1 MNKNTVAVGKQILDI
16 ITSGMY
22 SNSMMVLR
30 EYVQNAAD
38 AIDKAISENMVDQE
52 SARIDIEIDGESRRI
67 CITDNGCGV
76 SSQNVSYVLSS
87 IGVSSKS
94 NGNWRGFRGIGRLGG
109 LGYCDQVVFETRSSK
124 KEPISIATWDAK
136 TLRNECRNA
145 ADRIDLIDVIDKI
158 ACCAKREAKA
168 NDPPHFF
175 RVIMTNIHK
184 FHKDDLMNIDVVQKY
199 LSQVSPVP
207 YDQTTFS
214 FSKEV
219 DAHLDALDG
228 YRTYSIYLNGNRLFK
243 PHKDLF
249 SISGQ
254 TQDKITGVQFF
265 EIKGRKGDCIGR
277 GWFGQSSF
285 RASLHQNEKMRGIR
299 IRQGNVEVGDE
310 YFLSDYFSERR
321 FSTWHIGEVHFNYDL
336 RLNARRDGFEQSPD
350 YECFLEQGYL
360 LCKHLSNLCRN
371 ASRERSKEQDSKKFL
386 SAAEE
391 SLDRAIF
398 SGNSHRK
405 EAIQK
410 AKHIME
416 TVEKMK
422 DSPPTHSR
430 KLTQLRG
437 KLKQLQENTLMISTL
452 LDGRILRAID
462 QKDLV
467 QQIANRILKEYQM
480 HSSPTS
486 LIRSIIAPYV
496 RKQGI

>member
-1 MNKNTVAVGKQILDI
+1 MKKATITAGKQILDI

-38 AIDKAISENMVDQE
+38 SIDNAISENMINHE
-52 SARIDIEIDGESRRI
+52 SARIDIEIDGESRKI
-67 CITDNGCGV
+67 CITDNGSGV
-76 SSQNVSYVLSS
+76 SSQNVSFILSS

-109 LGYCDQVVFETRSSK
+109 LGYCDQVIFETRSSK
-124 KEPISIATWDAK
+124 KEPVFVATWDAK

-145 ADRIDLIDVIDKI
+145 MDRIDLIDAISKI
-158 ACCAKREAKA
+158 VGSSSRHATL

-175 RVIMTNIHK
+175 RVTMTNIHK
-184 FHKDDLMNIDVVQKY
+184 FHKDDLMNIEAIKEY

-207 YDQTTFS
+207 YDAGSFS
-214 FSKEV
+214 FSKEISS
-219 DAHLDALDG
+219 HLSALDG
-228 YRTYSIYLNGNRLFK
+228 YRTYNIYLNGNRLFK

-254 TQDKITGVQFF
+254 TQDKIIGVQFF
-265 EIKGRKGDCIGR
+265 EIKGRKGDCIAR
-277 GWFGQSSF
+277 GWFAQSSY
-285 RASLHQNEKMRGIR
+285 RASLHQKEKMRGIR
-299 IRQGNVEVGDE
+299 IRQGNIEVGDE
-310 YFLSDYFSERR
+310 FFLADHFSERR
-321 FSTWHIGEVHFNYDL
+321 FSTWHTGEIHFNYNQ

-360 LCKHLSNLCRN
+360 LCKHLSNLCRH
-371 ASRERSKEQDSKKFL
+371 ASRERSKEQDSKKFF
-386 SAAEE
+386 SAAQE

-398 SGNSHRK
+398 SGKSVRK

-410 AKHIME
+410 AKHIIE
-416 TVEKMK
+416 SVGNRGA
-422 DSPPTHSR
+422 SPPSHSR
-430 KLTQLRG
+430 KLTQLRDQ
-437 KLKQLQENTLMISTL
+437 LKQLQENALMVSTL

-467 QQIANRILKEYQM
+467 QQIANRILKEYQS

-496 RKQGI
+496 RK